1 MKNAIHSL
9 VTGGK
14 RRLFGRLPASNQ
26 SSPQEYWTE
35 HNVTNHATFC
45 SISQSLEYLEWRNSQ
60 YPGYIDLM
68 PVSGFDDKVIVDYG
82 CGPGHDLVGF
92 ISCSRPT
99 RLIGMNVS
107 GSSLTEAKARVDLH
121 GGKVDLIH
129 LDEGEQR
136 LPLSDT
142 SVDVIHCSGVL
153 HHTQYPGK
161 ILREFRRILKPG
173 GFVQVM
179 VYNYD
184 SIWMHLYV
192 AYHRMILN
200 NLVGDGSLRGAFRL
214 STDGPDC
221 PISDCYTSSQ
231 FLELAR
237 GSGLSGSFRGA
248 AISAHEMKQL
258 PTRWDAFE
266 DRRLNLE
273 SRRFLSE
280 LMIDKRGLP
289 TYRGAVAGVDGCF
302 ELRADGDERAAQN
315 DAPANVR

>member
-9 VTGGK
+9 VTAGK
-14 RRLFGRLPASNQ
+14 RRLRGRLPSPN
-26 SSPQEYWTE
+26 SSSQEYWTE
-35 HNVTNHATFC
+35 HNVSSHATFS

-60 YPGYIDLM
+60 YLGYIDLM
-68 PVSGFDDKVIVDYG
+68 PVSGFDDKVIMDYG

-92 ISCSRPT
+92 ISSSRPA
-99 RLIGMNVS
+99 RVIGMDVS
-107 GSSLTEAKARVDLH
+107 GTSLAEAKARVDLH
-121 GGKVDLIH
+121 GGKVDLMQI
-129 LDEGEQR
+129 DEDEQR
-136 LPLSDT
+136 LPLANA
-142 SVDVIHCSGVL
+142 SVDVIHSSGVL
-153 HHTQYPGK
+153 HHTHDPGR

-173 GFVQVM
+173 GFAQVM

-184 SIWMHLYV
+184 SVWLHLYV
-192 AYHRMILN
+192 AYHRMVLN
-200 NLVGDGSLRGAFRL
+200 NLVGDGSLRDAFRS

-237 GSGLSGSFRGA
+237 RSGLIGSFRGA
-248 AISAHEMKQL
+248 AISVHEMKQL
-258 PTRWDAFE
+258 SKRWDALE

-280 LMIDKRGLP
+280 LMIDNRGVP

-302 ELRADGDERAAQN
+302 ELRANNG
-315 DAPANVR
+315 V

>member
-9 VTGGK
+9 VIACK
-14 RRLFGRLPASNQ
+14 RHLRGSLPASNH
-26 SSPQEYWTE
+26 SSSQEYWTE
-35 HNVTNHATFC
+35 HNVTSHATFS

-60 YPGYIDLM
+60 YLGYIDLM

-92 ISCSRPT
+92 ISSSRPA
-99 RLIGMNVS
+99 RLIGMDVS
-107 GSSLTEAKARVDLH
+107 RTSLVEAKARVDLH
-121 GGKVDLIH
+121 GGSVDLMHI
-129 LDEGEQR
+129 DEDEQR
-136 LPLSDT
+136 LPLSDA
-142 SVDVIHCSGVL
+142 SVDVIHSSGVL
-153 HHTQYPGK
+153 HHTKDPSR

-173 GFVQVM
+173 GFAQVM

-184 SIWMHLYV
+184 SIWLHLYV

-200 NLVGDGSLRGAFRL
+200 NLVGDGSLTDAFRS

-221 PISDCYTSSQ
+221 PISDCYTPNQ

-237 GSGLSGSFRGA
+237 DSGLIGSFRGA
-248 AISAHEMKQL
+248 AISVHEMRQL
-258 PTRWDAFE
+258 PKRWDALE

-273 SRRFLSE
+273 SRRFLSK
-280 LMIDKRGLP
+280 LMIDNRGVP

-302 ELRADGDERAAQN
+302 ELRVDN
-315 DAPANVR
+315 SV